1 MVVLLRDDQTNSLG
15 SASVS
20 NRSGSVALDSERQ
33 ATRVLSNQP
42 PVLIDTLSDTEVAE
56 VFGAALSVLPPPPL
70 RFTLHFRFESSELTD
85 EARAPVPGILEVVRE
100 RPVPDITVAGHTD
113 TTGALDWNF
122 ELEIKRAREVRD
134 LLVSAGFDPASIAV
148 SSHGERT
155 LLIQTAEE
163 TPEPLNRRVEVVV
176 R

>member
-1 MVVLLRDDQTNSLG
+1 M
-15 SASVS
+15 
-20 NRSGSVALDSERQ
+20 
-33 ATRVLSNQP
+33 
-42 PVLIDTLSDTEVAE
+42 
-56 VFGAALSVLPPPPL
+56 
-70 RFTLHFRFESSELTD
+70 
-85 EARAPVPGILEVVRE
+85 
-100 RPVPDITVAGHTD
+100 PDITVAGHTD

-122 ELEIKRAREVRD
+122 ELGIKRAREVRD